1 MKSVSGRSI
10 GLKNEERLYEQEN
23 FGFNDCGCGC
33 LSACFF
39 CIALSLS
46 PFQGTPEELDFT
58 VSGTNECL
66 RFLNSTVSTAYV
78 PFVTGANENWQLTI
92 NCTKMPGGT
101 NGWTD
106 VYICR
111 GYWDMGKNYT
121 CMSEDLYPILKE
133 IESAD
138 AQIRIGAPYIAIFGG
153 AIPQSYT
160 VFFIFPPGGQ
170 ATFQVILKQV

>member
-1 MKSVSGRSI
+1 MKEDYMNKKILALIIAVVVV
-10 GLKNEERLYEQEN
+10 
-23 FGFNDCGCGC
+23 C
-33 LSACFF
+33 LLAFSA
-39 CIALSLS
+39 IALSLS

-66 RFLNSTVSTAYV
+66 RFLNSTVSTAYE

-170 ATFQVILKQV
+170 ATFQLILKQV